1 MMNRTVNA
9 ERRLHAEMLTGVREA
24 VPTGTPEADIARVAD
39 DWYAGPSHAEAGNRT
54 PMETWLR
61 ERRARNTGTE
71 LKKARQK
78 PCC

>member
-1 MMNRTVNA
+1 MMNRTINA
-9 ERRLHAEMLTGVREA
+9 ERRLHAEMRTGAREA

-39 DWYAGPSHAEAGNRT
+39 DWYAGSTHAEAGNRT

-61 ERRARNTGTE
+61 ERRARNTGTA
-71 LKKARQK
+71 LKKAQQ